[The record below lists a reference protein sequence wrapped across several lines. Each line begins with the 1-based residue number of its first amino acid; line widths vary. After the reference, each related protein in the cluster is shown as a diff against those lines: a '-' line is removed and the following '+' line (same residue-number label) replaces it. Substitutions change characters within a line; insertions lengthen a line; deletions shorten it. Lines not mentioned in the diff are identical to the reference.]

1 MPRSPYMRAW
11 TLCLSRRVASTAMY
25 RSKGQ
30 MKAQNPVKPTEFNA
44 IIMSKPTLTI
54 EILIQEAGLF
64 SEQESLHPEPTIFG
78 VTDGK
83 AIGTYLEH
91 KFQAYLETRYVHAP
105 GNSASGIDLPGL
117 AVDMKVTSVRQPQ
130 SSCPFKNARQ
140 KIFGL
145 GYSLLVFV
153 YEKADD
159 PVNKTAI
166 LNILHAIFV
175 ESKKTGDFQM
185 TSGLRDILARN
196 GNEDDLV
203 AFMQDKMLPVE
214 EIEARRIAQELL
226 ASAPELGYLTIS
238 NALQWRLQ
246 YSRVITQAG
255 AVPGIIR
262 IR

>member
-1 MPRSPYMRAW
+1 
-11 TLCLSRRVASTAMY
+11 
-25 RSKGQ
+25 
-30 MKAQNPVKPTEFNA
+30 
-44 IIMSKPTLTI
+44 MSKPLLTVA
-54 EILIQEAGLF
+54 LLLQEARIF
-64 SEQESLHPEPTIFG
+64 SDQESAHPEPTIFG

-91 KFQAYLETRYVHAP
+91 KFQSYLESRYVHAP

-117 AVDMKVTSVRQPQ
+117 AVDLKVTSIRQPQ

-153 YEKADD
+153 YDKSDD
-159 PVNKTAI
+159 PSNRTANLSI
-166 LNILHAIFV
+166 QHTIFIDA
-175 ESKKTGDFQM
+175 KQTADFQM
-185 TSGLRDILARN
+185 TSGLREIIARD

-203 AFMQDKMLPVE
+203 AFMRDKMLPVD
-214 EIEARRIAQELL
+214 EIEAGRIAQELL
-226 ASAPELGYLTIS
+226 ESLPEQGYLTIS

-246 YSRVITQAG
+246 YGRVIIQAG
-255 AVPGIIR
+255 AVPGITR